1 MKKGLVL
8 FFAVL
13 LVAFSG
19 FRAIIAAASVSE
31 GKALFDSK
39 CSICHGLDG
48 KGNQAM
54 LAIVRGDIA
63 KLDLTDK
70 DTSKKTDAELSQ
82 TILNGKNPMQPFK
95 SQISIKDIQNLLK
108 YIKSLQSK

>member
-1 MKKGLVL
+1 MKKYIVL

-19 FRAIIAAASVSE
+19 FGTPIGATSVSE
-31 GKALFDSK
+31 GKAIFDSK
-39 CSICHGLDG
+39 CSICHGQDG

-54 LAIVRGDIA
+54 SAIVRGDMT

-70 DTSKKTDAELSQ
+70 DTAKKTDAELSQ

-95 SQISIKDIQNLLK
+95 SQISTKDIQNLLK
-108 YIKSLQSK
+108 YIRNL